1 MTTFLIIIA
10 ILYLWSVIDK
20 RQERIKEKKEA
31 EEREKLL
38 QAEVDEW
45 IENHPDLYLQ
55 TKAHYQ
61 QGERAKISLEVSN
74 LSEEESK
81 YVRDM
86 NQQYKKQK
94 ITSKEYQ
101 EALRTIVLKK
111 LQWYTFSE
119 KEKSED

>member
-55 TKAHYQ
+55 TKAYYQ

>member
-10 ILYLWSVIDK
+10 ILYLWSIIDK
-20 RQERIKEKKEA
+20 RQERIKKKKEA

-38 QAEVDEW
+38 QAELDER

-55 TKAHYQ
+55 TKAYYQ

-74 LSEEESK
+74 LSKEESK

-94 ITSKEYQ
+94 ITNKKYQ
-101 EALRTIVLKK
+101 EALRMIVLEK